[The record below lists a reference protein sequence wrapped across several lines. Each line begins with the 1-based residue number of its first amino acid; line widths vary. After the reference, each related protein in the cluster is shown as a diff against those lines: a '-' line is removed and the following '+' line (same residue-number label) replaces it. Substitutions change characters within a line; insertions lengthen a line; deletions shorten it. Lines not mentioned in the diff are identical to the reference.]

1 MIDRAITEAVTYR
14 VAVAAL
20 SYYDGKEDTQPGYSL
35 RDDVRWCLEPLKGE
49 VSAAAETTFTWL
61 ISSTITDPTAN
72 RERLSNGLAAVS
84 T

>member
-1 MIDRAITEAVTYR
+1 MIDRAISEAVTYR

-20 SYYDGKEDTQPGYSL
+20 SYYDGKENDQPRYSL
-35 RDDVRWCLEPLKGE
+35 REDVSWCLEPLRGAIAPAVE
-49 VSAAAETTFTWL
+49 ITFSWL
-61 ISSTITDPTAN
+61 ISSAITDPTAN